1 MNKTDSNRLNAQNST
16 GPGDTTLTR
25 FNAVKHGLLAK
36 GITELDDS
44 DAYESL
50 LQRLTL
56 SYDPVGDLEIF
67 LVRRIAFCMTRLDRA
82 ARLEANYINAE
93 IHPPSQ
99 EQDCLAPITAEHGLS
114 TAVGALSA
122 INLVSGFQR
131 YETAIENKL
140 YRAIH
145 ELERRQRIRKGEF
158 VPAPQSLDVSIHSE
172 VNAKL
177 RLAID
182 RPGPMVGVCASVTR
196 NGNSCGGASTAC
208 ETRRTYCGLLRP
220 TDSTTSRIDL
230 ITRSGS
236 SSRIQ

>member
-1 MNKTDSNRLNAQNST
+1 MATPTVRGCSIPRGKSILVPTAQEALWSKRRYPVEERAYDLITKRSQNHPMKENNVNKTDSNRLNAQNST
-16 GPGDTTLTR
+16 GPDDTTLTR

-50 LQRLTL
+50 VQRLTL
-56 SYDPVGDLEIF
+56 DCDPVGDLEIF
-67 LVRRIAFCMTRLDRA
+67 WVRRIAFCMTRLDRA

-99 EQDCLAPITAEHGLS
+99 EQDCPTPISSKLGFS
-114 TAVGALSA
+114 TAMGALSA

-145 ELERRQRIRKGEF
+145 ELERRQRMRKGEF

-172 VNAKL
+172 
-177 RLAID
+177 R
-182 RPGPMVGVCASVTR
+182 
-196 NGNSCGGASTAC
+196 
-208 ETRRTYCGLLRP
+208 ET
-220 TDSTTSRIDL
+220 
-230 ITRSGS
+230 
-236 SSRIQ
+236 

>member
-1 MNKTDSNRLNAQNST
+1 MSKANSNRLNAQNST

-25 FNAVKHGLLAK
+25 FNAVKHGLLAT
-36 GITELDDS
+36 GMTDLDDS

-50 LQRLTL
+50 VQRLTL
-56 SYDPVGDLEIF
+56 DYHPVGDLEIF
-67 LVRRIAFCMTRLDRA
+67 WVRRIAFCMTRLDRA

-99 EQDCLAPITAEHGLS
+99 EQDGMAPITPELGLS
-114 TAVGALSA
+114 TGVGGLSA

-145 ELERRQRIRKGEF
+145 ELEREQRSRKGEF

-172 VNAKL
+172 
-177 RLAID
+177 
-182 RPGPMVGVCASVTR
+182 
-196 NGNSCGGASTAC
+196 C
-208 ETRRTYCGLLRP
+208 ERET
-220 TDSTTSRIDL
+220 
-230 ITRSGS
+230 
-236 SSRIQ
+236 

>member
-16 GPGDTTLTR
+16 GPVDTTMTR

-36 GITELDDS
+36 GMTELDDS

-50 LQRLTL
+50 VQRLTL
-56 SYDPVGDLEIF
+56 AYDPVGDLEIF
-67 LVRRIAFCMTRLDRA
+67 WVRRIAFCMTRLDRA
-82 ARLEANYINAE
+82 ARIEANYINAE

-99 EQDCLAPITAEHGLS
+99 EQDCPAPITPELGLS
-114 TAVGALSA
+114 TPISALSA

-145 ELERRQRIRKGEF
+145 ELERRQRMRNGEY

-172 VNAKL
+172 
-177 RLAID
+177 RE
-182 RPGPMVGVCASVTR
+182 G
-196 NGNSCGGASTAC
+196 
-208 ETRRTYCGLLRP
+208 ET
-220 TDSTTSRIDL
+220 
-230 ITRSGS
+230 
-236 SSRIQ
+236 

>member
-50 LQRLTL
+50 VQRLTVD
-56 SYDPVGDLEIF
+56 YGPVGDLEIF
-67 LVRRIAFCMTRLDRA
+67 WVRRIAFCVTRLYRA

-99 EQDCLAPITAEHGLS
+99 EQDCLAPITPELGLS
-114 TAVGALSA
+114 APVCALSA

-145 ELERRQRIRKGEF
+145 ELERRQRTRKGEF

-172 VNAKL
+172 
-177 RLAID
+177 R
-182 RPGPMVGVCASVTR
+182 
-196 NGNSCGGASTAC
+196 
-208 ETRRTYCGLLRP
+208 ET
-220 TDSTTSRIDL
+220 
-230 ITRSGS
+230 
-236 SSRIQ
+236 

>member
-16 GPGDTTLTR
+16 GPVDTTLTR

-50 LQRLTL
+50 VQRLTL
-56 SYDPVGDLEIF
+56 AYDPVGDLEIF
-67 LVRRIAFCMTRLDRA
+67 WVRRIAFCMTRLDRA

-99 EQDCLAPITAEHGLS
+99 ERLLQDCLAPIPPELGLS
-114 TAVGALSA
+114 TTVGALSA

-140 YRAIH
+140 CRAIH
-145 ELERRQRIRKGEF
+145 ELERRQRMRKGEY
-158 VPAPQSLDVSIHSE
+158 VPAPQSVDVSIHSE
-172 VNAKL
+172 
-177 RLAID
+177 RE
-182 RPGPMVGVCASVTR
+182 R
-196 NGNSCGGASTAC
+196 
-208 ETRRTYCGLLRP
+208 ET
-220 TDSTTSRIDL
+220 
-230 ITRSGS
+230 
-236 SSRIQ
+236 

>member
-1 MNKTDSNRLNAQNST
+1 LSSRARADKEPQITKRSQNRPTKENNVNKTDSNRLNAQKST

-36 GITELDDS
+36 GITELDDV

-50 LQRLTL
+50 VQRLTL
-56 SYDPVGDLEIF
+56 AYDPVGDLEIF
-67 LVRRIAFCMTRLDRA
+67 WVRRIAFCMTRLDRA

-93 IHPPSQ
+93 MHPPSQ
-99 EQDCLAPITAEHGLS
+99 EYDGIAQITPEPELS
-114 TAVGALSA
+114 TAIGALSA

-145 ELERRQRIRKGEF
+145 ELERRQRMRKGEF

-172 VNAKL
+172 
-177 RLAID
+177 RE
-182 RPGPMVGVCASVTR
+182 R
-196 NGNSCGGASTAC
+196 
-208 ETRRTYCGLLRP
+208 ET
-220 TDSTTSRIDL
+220 
-230 ITRSGS
+230 
-236 SSRIQ
+236 

>member
-1 MNKTDSNRLNAQNST
+1 VNKTDSNRLNAQNST

-50 LQRLTL
+50 VQRLTL
-56 SYDPVGDLEIF
+56 AYDPVGDLEIF
-67 LVRRIAFCMTRLDRA
+67 WVRRIAFCMTRLDRA

-99 EQDCLAPITAEHGLS
+99 EQDCMAPITPEVGLS
-114 TAVGALSA
+114 TGVGALSA

-145 ELERRQRIRKGEF
+145 ELERRQRMRKGEF
-158 VPAPQSLDVSIHSE
+158 VPAPQSVDVSIHSE
-172 VNAKL
+172 
-177 RLAID
+177 RE
-182 RPGPMVGVCASVTR
+182 R
-196 NGNSCGGASTAC
+196 
-208 ETRRTYCGLLRP
+208 ET
-220 TDSTTSRIDL
+220 
-230 ITRSGS
+230 
-236 SSRIQ
+236 

>member
-1 MNKTDSNRLNAQNST
+1 MKENNVNKTDSNRLNAQNST
-16 GPGDTTLTR
+16 GPGDTALTR

-50 LQRLTL
+50 VQRLTL
-56 SYDPVGDLEIF
+56 DYDPVGDLEIF
-67 LVRRIAFCMTRLDRA
+67 WVRRIAFCMTRLDRA

-99 EQDCLAPITAEHGLS
+99 EQDCVAPITPELGP
-114 TAVGALSA
+114 TTVGALSA

-145 ELERRQRIRKGEF
+145 ELERRQRMRKGEF

-172 VNAKL
+172 
-177 RLAID
+177 R
-182 RPGPMVGVCASVTR
+182 
-196 NGNSCGGASTAC
+196 
-208 ETRRTYCGLLRP
+208 ET
-220 TDSTTSRIDL
+220 
-230 ITRSGS
+230 
-236 SSRIQ
+236 

>member
-16 GPGDTTLTR
+16 GPVDTTLTR
-25 FNAVKHGLLAK
+25 LNAVKHGLLAK

-50 LQRLTL
+50 VQRLTL

-67 LVRRIAFCMTRLDRA
+67 WVRRIAFCMTRLDRA

-99 EQDCLAPITAEHGLS
+99 EQDCMAPIAPELGLS
-114 TAVGALSA
+114 TTIGALSA
-122 INLVSGFQR
+122 VNLVSGFQR

-145 ELERRQRIRKGEF
+145 ELERRQRMRKGEY
-158 VPAPQSLDVSIHSE
+158 VPAPQSVDVSIHSE
-172 VNAKL
+172 
-177 RLAID
+177 RE
-182 RPGPMVGVCASVTR
+182 R
-196 NGNSCGGASTAC
+196 
-208 ETRRTYCGLLRP
+208 ET
-220 TDSTTSRIDL
+220 
-230 ITRSGS
+230 
-236 SSRIQ
+236 